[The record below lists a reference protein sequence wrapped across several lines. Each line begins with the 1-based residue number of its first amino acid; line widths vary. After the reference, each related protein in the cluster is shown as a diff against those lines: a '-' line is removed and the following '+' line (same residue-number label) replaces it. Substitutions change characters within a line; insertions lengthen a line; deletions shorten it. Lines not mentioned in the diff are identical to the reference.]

1 MNRRISRRVMRTKT
15 DGILWLMTSTRFRIE
30 STSKN
35 SRLDTTRKPLLCRKC
50 LMLRRPSVNSV
61 NISVTSIASFLPLST
76 EQDNLT
82 FTGTACPNARPT
94 LSPIQ
99 EDTFCKQQAEK
110 QREDAET
117 RNVVWSGENSLELHD
132 LDTVCND
139 DLDAD
144 CDDDPDYIR
153 LPNGLYEKIDAMFP
167 IGVRNKDGKIEAITY
182 TAPDQSSE
190 AQFGGFS
197 ENVPI
202 RLQDIVCFSFHFFFF
217 QFFTI
222 LLPKR
227 LIGRFPKTRLV
238 RKHNP
243 FYSRPKILVFFLYIL
258 YTKTV
263 FTPTSFLDITTIL
276 RRLLY
281 VIANP

>member
-1 MNRRISRRVMRTKT
+1 
-15 DGILWLMTSTRFRIE
+15 MTSTRFRTE

-35 SRLDTTRKPLLCRKC
+35 LRLDTTRKPLLCRKC
-50 LMLRRPSVNSV
+50 LKLRRPSVNSV

-82 FTGTACPNARPT
+82 FTGTAFPNARPT

-132 LDTVCND
+132 LDTICNN

-182 TAPDQSSE
+182 TAPEQSSE

-202 RLQDIVCFSFHFFFF
+202 RLQDIVCFSFHFFFLSIF
-217 QFFTI
+217 HYFVV
-222 LLPKR
+222 K
-227 LIGRFPKTRLV
+227 
-238 RKHNP
+238 
-243 FYSRPKILVFFLYIL
+243 
-258 YTKTV
+258 
-263 FTPTSFLDITTIL
+263 
-276 RRLLY
+276 
-281 VIANP
+281 